1 MPSERT
7 DDLQPALTHV
17 IYDRTTGRPVG
28 RFRRFDVTGDAC
40 GEIPAEEV
48 LALFGGDD
56 GILTRVA
63 DGDPRNLAVV
73 TAELPAATRLDTL
86 RMSTKH
92 SRLVERPRLRLRAER
107 EVLEGDG
114 EDSVTI
120 HVELVDGRGKALRGD
135 AERGVHLTTSR
146 GKLSARGGRLI
157 LEQGVGSLTLTSVR
171 ETVDRVRLRARD
183 PRGGAAGDEIV
194 LRFE

>member
-1 MPSERT
+1 MSCLPT
-7 DDLQPALTHV
+7 DDQAPAPAQLV
-17 IYDRTTGRPVG
+17 YDRTTGRPLG
-28 RFRRFDVTGDAC
+28 RFRRLQVTDNAYR
-40 GEIPAEEV
+40 ERDPDEV
-48 LALFGGDD
+48 LTLFGDDD
-56 GILTRVA
+56 GVLARVA
-63 DGDPRNLAVV
+63 DGDPRNLAVM
-73 TAELPAATRLDTL
+73 TAELPAGARLGAL
-86 RMSTKH
+86 RI
-92 SRLVERPRLRLRAER
+92 SRKRGAIVERPRLRLRAER

-120 HVELVDGRGKALRGD
+120 HVEVVDGRGKVLRDD
-135 AERGVHLTTSR
+135 AERDVRLTTSR
-146 GKLSARGGRLI
+146 GKLSAHGGRLT